1 MEKQNIIRSF
11 YFIYCRICIK
21 LLCNYRPFNPFAKSF
36 KESSVQE
43 SEKKIDTK
51 IDLTSFGDFQ
61 FDRANLKPL
70 YVKVEGTTMNFQFD
84 WRNDSSLYNKRSFMG
99 SLVKYKF
106 FQNGIELRDDFHERS
121 IDPDD
126 VDLHFNIEKNT
137 SLQLGITAY
146 LHDNLPVTVK
156 MIPLEG
162 EAAIKFAKYVNF

>member
-1 MEKQNIIRSF
+1 MQN
-11 YFIYCRICIK
+11 
-21 LLCNYRPFNPFAKSF
+21 LF

-126 VDLHFNIEKNT
+126 VDLHFNIEKK
-137 SLQLGITAY
+137 Y
-146 LHDNLPVTVK
+146 FVTVRNHC
-156 MIPLEG
+156 L
-162 EAAIKFAKYVNF
+162 FTRQFTRYR